1 MIELCTEL
9 TLGPEKFLVETK
21 SYNQVFVIT
30 KCSYTT
36 SFYPNLTSFVDKI
49 SQPKIVNFFLFFLK
63 CFFSINVLPI
73 LLSFL
78 VKNVPKVR
86 SNPIQVRC
94 KRSGIGRTRS
104 RRFAIVKVFLRQVK
118 KFFLIGVNSLQK
130 YSEVA
135 FKRVQTS
142 LNKVFVIIFIVVVVV
157 VAVVVLKMKT
167 FSFIL
172 MSF

>member
-1 MIELCTEL
+1 V
-9 TLGPEKFLVETK
+9 FLHD
-21 SYNQVFVIT
+21 FVIPEFDFICWQNFST
-30 KCSYTT
+30 KNC
-36 SFYPNLTSFVDKI
+36 
-49 SQPKIVNFFLFFLK
+49 QLFSLFLK
-63 CFFSINVLPI
+63 CFSSINVLPI

-78 VKNVPKVR
+78 IKNVPKVR

-104 RRFAIVKVFLRQVK
+104 RRFAIVNVFCVRSK

-135 FKRVQTS
+135 FKRVLTS

-157 VAVVVLKMKT
+157 VVFDVVVLKMKT

-172 MSF
+172 NEKAWFILVT